1 MHHIRKQNP
10 WLTLLLLLAVGAA
23 YTALAL
29 SLSGLNGISWGGDPV
44 LFLWNALP
52 VYLMLGLVWLASGW
66 AWLACLAAGA
76 LVFLLA
82 GGNYFKLLFRGDP
95 VLWADLHNLREG
107 TKMAGSYDVTF
118 TPLMWVFLIV
128 IFVSALLLFRL
139 GKGRPGPTVRLLA
152 LTAVGMFTLV
162 CFYEI
167 YPDNDRYTAL
177 AGEHAKNETEAYAA
191 CGVIYPFFHSY
202 GDYAGSTANYDE
214 REARELYN
222 QYQDADIPEE
232 KKINLVAIQLE
243 AFADFSL
250 YDIQGLDPEVYRQ
263 FHELQAQSY
272 SGNLVTDIFA
282 GGTTESE
289 WAVLT
294 GGNRHGDF
302 KTKTDSV
309 AWYLKSQGYTVN
321 GSHPCRDWFYDRK
334 NVNPNLGLD
343 NYLFTDNYYYQF
355 VGEGED
361 VAYDDVFFPDLENRL
376 AEYFS
381 TRSAPLFSF
390 NVTYQGH
397 GPYNTEKTYWGSS
410 YCTGDY
416 PAEVSNALNNY
427 FHLIQDTSSYVME
440 FLDFLESLD
449 EPVVLLLYG
458 DHKPWMGNNG
468 AFYETLGISLDTSTQ
483 EGFLNYYSTW
493 YTIWANSAAK
503 EVTGCDFVGEGPDL
517 SPCFLMNELF
527 QLCGWEGSAYM
538 QAQRETA
545 QTLPVLHTTGWVKE
559 NGVYTPDPSPQAQT
573 MIERF
578 QNLSQYDR
586 TRWE

>member
-10 WLTLLLLLAVGAA
+10 WLTLLLLLAVGTV

-29 SLSGLNGISWGGDPV
+29 SLSGLDGISWGGDPV
-44 LFLWNALP
+44 IFLWNALP

-76 LVFLLA
+76 MVFLLSA
-82 GGNYFKLLFRGDP
+82 GNYFKLLFRGDP
-95 VLWADLHNLREG
+95 VLWADLHNFREG

-118 TPLMWVFLIV
+118 TPVMWGFLVV

-139 GKGRPGPTVRLLA
+139 GRGRPGPTVRLLA

-167 YPDNDRYTAL
+167 FPDNDRYTAL

-202 GDYAGSTANYDE
+202 GDYAGSTASYDE

-232 KKINLVAIQLE
+232 KKVNLVAIQLE

-309 AWYLKSQGYTVN
+309 AWYLKSQGYTAN
-321 GSHPCRDWFYDRK
+321 GSHPCRDWFYNRK
-334 NVNPNLGLD
+334 TVNPNLGLD

-355 VGEGED
+355 VGEGDD

-381 TRSAPLFSF
+381 ASSAPLFSF

-397 GPYNTEKTYWGSS
+397 GPYNTEKTYWGSA

-416 PAEVSNALNNY
+416 PQEVSNALNNY
-427 FHLIQDTSSYVME
+427 FHLVQDTSGYVME

-468 AFYETLGISLDTSTQ
+468 AFYETLGISLDTSTE

-493 YTIWANSAAK
+493 YTIWGNSAAK

-517 SPCFLMNELF
+517 SPCFLMNEVF

-559 NGVYTPDPSPQAQT
+559 NGVYTPDPSPQAQA
-573 MIERF
+573 MMERF

>member
-10 WLTLLLLLAVGAA
+10 WLTLLLLLAVGTA

-29 SLSGLNGISWGGDPV
+29 SLSGLNGVSWGGDPV

-66 AWLACLAAGA
+66 AWLACLVAGA
-76 LVFLLA
+76 LVFLLSA
-82 GGNYFKLLFRGDP
+82 GNYFKLLFRGDP
-95 VLWADLHNLREG
+95 VLWADLHNFREG
-107 TKMAGSYDVTF
+107 TKMAGSYDVVF
-118 TPLMWVFLIV
+118 TPVMWAFLVV

-139 GKGRPGPTVRLLA
+139 GRGRPGPMVRLLA

-177 AGEHAKNETEAYAA
+177 AGEHAKNETEAYVS

-202 GDYAGSTANYDE
+202 GDYAGSTASYDE

-232 KKINLVAIQLE
+232 KKVNLVAIQLE

-309 AWYLKSQGYTVN
+309 AWYLKSQGYTAN
-321 GSHPCRDWFYDRK
+321 GAHPCREWFYDRK
-334 NVNPNLGLD
+334 TVNPNLGLD
-343 NYLFTDNYYYQF
+343 DYLFTDNYYYQF

-361 VAYDDVFFPDLENRL
+361 VAFDDVFFPDLENRL

-381 TRSAPLFSF
+381 ASSAPLFSF

-416 PAEVSNALNNY
+416 PQDVSNALNNY
-427 FHLIQDTSSYVME
+427 FHLVQDTSGYVVE

-468 AFYETLGISLDTSTQ
+468 AFYETLGINLDTSTE

-517 SPCFLMNELF
+517 SPCFLMNEVF

-545 QTLPVLHTTGWVKE
+545 RTLPVLHTTGWVKE
-559 NGVYTPDPSPQAQT
+559 NGVYTPDPSPQAQA
-573 MIERF
+573 MMERF

-586 TRWE
+586 TRWQ